1 MQIGSESAD
10 LLASAGFSE
19 ASPLSGEDAAEPDFG
34 PSCQD
39 LLAEDFADAC
49 INSGVAP
56 TCAMILRL
64 ADRLLSEAPDLDD
77 RFASGKSVSAG
88 LHQKGSGGLRK
99 VSSSHPT
106 SVRLIN
112 QFVSHVAPIIFS
124 PVLSLS
130 MVLNHR
136 PIVTSETLFSRI
148 WSSPSLVSLEVSF

>member
-1 MQIGSESAD
+1 MQIGSASAD

-112 QFVSHVAPIIFS
+112 QFVSHVAPDHVFSSFVIIDGVES
-124 PVLSLS
+124 PA
-130 MVLNHR
+130 HR
-136 PIVTSETLFSRI
+136 DLRNSFLPNLVI
-148 WSSPSLVSLEVSF
+148 PSLASLEVSF